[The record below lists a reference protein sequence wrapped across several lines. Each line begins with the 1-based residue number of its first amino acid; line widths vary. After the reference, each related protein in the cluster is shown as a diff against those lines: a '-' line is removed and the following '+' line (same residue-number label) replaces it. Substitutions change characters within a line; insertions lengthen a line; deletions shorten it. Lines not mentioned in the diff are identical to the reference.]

1 MALNT
6 ISLTLSCF
14 KISLSCD
21 SIGKDSHLSKQY
33 VIPLLYY
40 LLGLASYKAMCSSS
54 SVSVVEDNG
63 VYGSISTGTH
73 ELAHR

>member
-1 MALNT
+1 MRSA
-6 ISLTLSCF
+6 SSVSVF
-14 KISLSCD
+14 VR
-21 SIGKDSHLSKQY
+21 QY
-33 VIPLLYY
+33 VITILYC
-40 LLGLASYKAMCSSS
+40 LIGLASYKAMCSAS